1 MKVKILSFL
10 FALALSC
17 SFSVQK
23 ANAQFIVNDPA
34 HMGLN
39 LVEWG
44 TNASQWIRQINE
56 MLEATR
62 IREGLQKISQLR
74 ELQSLAQLAELLDD
88 VACLSSDYRFY
99 INLGANYHCLKF
111 LNFQQVTVNLNLSTD
126 LLFKVVTISDFFSM
140 NSEGRMSF
148 VGQVREALEAASAE
162 MKEFNEI
169 VRSSVVNKSVSRHH
183 KKTYYRANLASYNR
197 YKSL

>member
-74 ELQSLAQLAELLDD
+74 E
-88 VACLSSDYRFY
+88 
-99 INLGANYHCLKF
+99 
-111 LNFQQVTVNLNLSTD
+111 
-126 LLFKVVTISDFFSM
+126 
-140 NSEGRMSF
+140 
-148 VGQVREALEAASAE
+148 
-162 MKEFNEI
+162 
-169 VRSSVVNKSVSRHH
+169 
-183 KKTYYRANLASYNR
+183 
-197 YKSL
+197 